1 MNVTSPLV
9 WSRLYNVCMAI
20 SAQIKKVTKRAVK
33 APIPTV
39 DFGVLGEPI
48 NRTHPFY
55 FGFIATLGVLTAIV
69 LMRALASVSQI
80 LVLILIALFLATGLN
95 PAVEA
100 LRRKNLSRTWAV
112 TIIFTLVIAFV
123 IFFFLVVV
131 PPVVSQGTQLINN
144 APQLLSDLTNNAT
157 IDKLNN
163 QYGIIDTLQNKLK
176 SVTSNG
182 TLLISTFGGVIG
194 VGKSV
199 LSGFFSFL
207 TVLVLTLYFITS
219 LPQAINLGL
228 SLVPASRRERVGRL
242 TEAIIARVGSFVGSQ
257 VIIAMMASLF
267 VLILSVLLGLPS
279 PIAIAMIILVCGL
292 IPLIGHFIG
301 CSIVTIIAL
310 TQSVL
315 LGVVA
320 FIAYVVYVQIEN
332 YVVTPRI
339 MKRTM
344 AVPGAVTIIAA
355 LIGSS
360 LLGLVGGL
368 LAIPVAAAIILI
380 LDEVVIPRAQDS

>member
-1 MNVTSPLV
+1 MV
-9 WSRLYNVCMAI
+9 I
-20 SAQIKKVTKRAVK
+20 SARIKKATQRPPKN
-33 APIPTV
+33 PTPPA

-48 NRTHPFY
+48 NRSHPFY
-55 FGFIATLGVLTAIV
+55 FGFTATLGVLTALL

-80 LVLILIALFLATGLN
+80 FVLILIALFLATGLN

-100 LRRKNLSRTWAV
+100 LRSRNLSRASSV
-112 TIIFTLVIAFV
+112 AIIFTSVILFV
-123 IFFFLVVV
+123 IFFALVVI
-131 PPVVSQGTQLINN
+131 PPVVSQGTQLINK
-144 APQLLSDLTNNAT
+144 APQLINDLTNNSA
-157 IDKLNN
+157 INKLND
-163 QYGIIDTLQNKLK
+163 QYGIIDTLQTRIK

-182 TLLISTFGGVIG
+182 TLLINTFGGVIG

-219 LPQAINLGL
+219 LPQMVNLGL
-228 SLVPASRRERVGRL
+228 SLVPASRRERVGSL
-242 TEAIIARVGSFVGSQ
+242 TEAIIGRFGSFVGSQ
-257 VIIAMMASLF
+257 IIIAMMASVF
-267 VLILSVLLGLPS
+267 VLILSIVLGLPS
-279 PIAIAMIILVCGL
+279 PVAIAMIVLVCGL

-301 CSIVTIIAL
+301 ITIVTIIAL
-310 TQSVL
+310 TQSIL
-315 LGVVA
+315 LALVA

-339 MKRTM
+339 MKKTM
-344 AVPGAVTIIAA
+344 SVPGAVTIISA

-368 LAIPVAAAIILI
+368 LAVPVAAAIILI
-380 LDEVVIPRAQDS
+380 LDEVIIPRAETS